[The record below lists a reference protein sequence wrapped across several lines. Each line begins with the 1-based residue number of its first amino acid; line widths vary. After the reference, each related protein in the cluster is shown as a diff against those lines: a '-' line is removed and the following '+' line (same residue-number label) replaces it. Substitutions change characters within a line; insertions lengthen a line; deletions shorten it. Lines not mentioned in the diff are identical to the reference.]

1 MPGMHRPPD
10 ARLAQCARRT
20 PDIAFV
26 AALHA
31 LTLTVFYHYGSDTC
45 LELGLK
51 SVGFSAQTQG
61 LNDSAIVASAHRR
74 AANSVLHELQPWSR

>member
-1 MPGMHRPPD
+1 MMLRN
-10 ARLAQCARRT
+10 ALAER

-31 LTLTVFYHYGSDTC
+31 LTLTVFYHYGSDSC

-51 SVGFSAQTQG
+51 SVGFSAQTPS
-61 LNDSAIVASAHRR
+61 LNDCVIAEAATARQEAWSKRLPKER
-74 AANSVLHELQPWSR
+74 AQLHPLGDR